1 LKVEQFEKAKRLE
14 REIEKAKETIIRI
27 NSLGLQA
34 TVRLFP
40 KDSQTGCVCFYAE
53 ESQGIIQGIIDEK
66 AAQLKALL
74 DEFEAL

>member
-1 LKVEQFEKAKRLE
+1 MKVEQFEKAKRLE